1 MKSLYSCIRESI
13 FDDDITISNHADS
26 EIYQALLK
34 NIINSKSFKEYEDQI
49 SEFNELLKN
58 NAELV
63 SKGDKR
69 VTRFKKDSIYLILLH
84 KTGNFRSEHSY
95 IYMGNDDNNI
105 THMITACE
113 MAATRY
119 NHIVNVIGYKNIKFY
134 YKNLY
139 DAVNSWMTSAN
150 LYVYKIDGT
159 KFEGLLKYMN
169 DFGEHTIFIK

>member
-1 MKSLYSCIRESI
+1 MRSLYNVLQESI
-13 FDDDITISNHADS
+13 FDDE
-26 EIYQALLK
+26 EIVMNNTENKIYGNLL
-34 NIINSKSFKEYEDQI
+34 NDIINSKSFNEYEGRI

-69 VTRFKKDSIYLILLH
+69 VTQFKKDSIYLILLH
-84 KTGNFRSEHSY
+84 KTGNFRSEHSH
-95 IYMGNDDNNI
+95 IYMGNADDNI
-105 THMITACE
+105 THMITAYE

-119 NHIVNVIGYKNIKFY
+119 NRIVNVIGNKSIKFY

-139 DAVNSWMTSAN
+139 DAVNSWMTLAN

-169 DFGEHTIFIK
+169 DFGEHTISIK